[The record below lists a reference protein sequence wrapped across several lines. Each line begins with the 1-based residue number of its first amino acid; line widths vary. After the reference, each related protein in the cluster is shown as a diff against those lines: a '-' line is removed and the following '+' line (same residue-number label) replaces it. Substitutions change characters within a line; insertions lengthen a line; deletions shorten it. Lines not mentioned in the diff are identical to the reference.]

1 MSKYPKN
8 KSFVFSADTIDEC
21 LYMAKTCLSTEK
33 GICSQSVYGMAAVI
47 LLTSAIDIMGTYF
60 ENGVFKPKRL
70 NKIGKTENVRS
81 HFEAFYDI
89 LMDEKD
95 KSILQDKSTFVSI
108 VYEGMRCKS
117 VHNGQLMARVYLIN
131 QKNDKSWIE
140 HKKKTTKYESY
151 KIYLP
156 ELLKIVE
163 NAFHILKEKLNTK
176 NIGITDDN
184 HPSSSTGLTKCNSS
198 KYE

>member
-21 LYMAKTCLSTEK
+21 LNMAKTCLSTEK
-33 GICSQSVYGMAAVI
+33 EICSQSVCGMAAVI

-95 KSILQDKSTFVSI
+95 KSVLQDKSTFVSI

-117 VHNGQLMARVYLIN
+117 VHNGQLRARVYLIN

-140 HKKKTTKYESY
+140 HKKKTTIYESY

-156 ELLKIVE
+156 ELLRIIEKAFNKLE
-163 NAFHILKEKLNTK
+163 NMLNTE
-176 NIGITDDN
+176 NVAPNDN
-184 HPSSSTGLTKCNSS
+184 HSSSSTGLTECNT
-198 KYE
+198 